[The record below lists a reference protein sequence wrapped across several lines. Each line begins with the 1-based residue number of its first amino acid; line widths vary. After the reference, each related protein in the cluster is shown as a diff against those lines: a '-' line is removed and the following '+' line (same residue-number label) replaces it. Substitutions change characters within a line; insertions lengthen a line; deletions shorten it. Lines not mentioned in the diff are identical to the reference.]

1 MVGGLSKNVDHQ
13 GWPTT
18 KSALKLS
25 PKNEDLDQN
34 MNDSKIS
41 YLEFFF
47 WKYYFGHA
55 KFLYLS
61 RRSSGYHQS
70 FFLISDFL
78 AENLKANKNLQKR
91 SHVLQYSFAQ
101 KLHYY
106 TNINSLDIEN
116 NMPPQHNQEPFWLYK
131 FSANMFT
138 APFLD
143 AQELHSWGTLKANVC
158 IFLYISLRTFLF
170 QRRSKV
176 SSGKGWDGGRLNNFL
191 KAACCMGLLKYFTI
205 FRFNW

>member
-1 MVGGLSKNVDHQ
+1 MKIYDGASLWIHLTAYYFCNKIFIIRAVGSFFMVGGLSKNVDHQ

-18 KSALKLS
+18 KSTLKLS

-34 MNDSKIS
+34 INDSKIS

-47 WKYYFGHA
+47 WKYYFGHT

-116 NMPPQHNQEPFWLYK
+116 NMLPQHNQKP
-131 FSANMFT
+131 
-138 APFLD
+138 
-143 AQELHSWGTLKANVC
+143 
-158 IFLYISLRTFLF
+158 
-170 QRRSKV
+170 
-176 SSGKGWDGGRLNNFL
+176 
-191 KAACCMGLLKYFTI
+191 
-205 FRFNW
+205 